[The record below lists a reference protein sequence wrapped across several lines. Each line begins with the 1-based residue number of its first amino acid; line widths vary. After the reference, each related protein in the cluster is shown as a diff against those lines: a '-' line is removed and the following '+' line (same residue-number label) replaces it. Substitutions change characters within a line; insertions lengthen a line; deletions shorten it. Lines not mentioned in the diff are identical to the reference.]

1 MASTCFALQVNGSA
15 DKLSI
20 SHNFGHLKTSLSDT
34 VKKPVLKESQK
45 MSLRVDIFKTIRNTS
60 RRMLDAFVDSVFQ
73 FIDQQLFPSQ
83 KNFAPVDEI
92 GEAVQV
98 VCSEGRF
105 PVGIYIRNG
114 MRLVVQF
121 TQL

>member
-1 MASTCFALQVNGSA
+1 MW
-15 DKLSI
+15 
-20 SHNFGHLKTSLSDT
+20 
-34 VKKPVLKESQK
+34 
-45 MSLRVDIFKTIRNTS
+45 
-60 RRMLDAFVDSVFQ
+60 
-73 FIDQQLFPSQ
+73 Q